1 MENKKSVLKQDEI
14 DLKEVFRIF
23 AKRKWWFVASFVVIL
38 ILGLL
43 YTFLQP
49 INCQVLYQ
57 FDLEETYS
65 NSSLFKL
72 YPASEFSL
80 NSFDSENTPSI
91 FKSANI
97 FETLE
102 SLSEDV
108 DYSRLLVSD
117 YVTIEQSIKANV
129 FTVKVSDPECALA
142 SKIALALI
150 NAYDDYIIS
159 ENKEAL
165 DQVLALMDSEI
176 EGYEQ
181 KNRDLEEEI
190 SKIEDSIDAVY
201 DDLLDYIVDYN
212 IELASKLKEESQGS
226 YSSYN
231 IVIPPN
237 EFEDEIAFIKD
248 EVNIYKEKIVD
259 NKSEIVDLSM
269 LRENL
274 VENEE
279 VITDRVNLLSEIP
292 IYETDNRR
300 ARNIIVTVAL
310 GIVVGIIVVF
320 TANFFLSLRKN
331 KNKR

>member
-1 MENKKSVLKQDEI
+1 MENKKSFVKQDEI
-14 DLKEVFRIF
+14 DLNEIFKIF
-23 AKRKWWFVASFVVIL
+23 AKRKWWFVISLVVVL

-43 YTFLQP
+43 YTFLLP
-49 INCQVLYQ
+49 INCQAIYQ

-65 NSSLFKL
+65 NSNLFKL
-72 YPASEFSL
+72 YPSSEFSL
-80 NSFDSENTPSI
+80 NYFNSENTPSI

-102 SLSEDV
+102 SLPENV
-108 DYSRLLVSD
+108 DHKSLLASD
-117 YVTIEQSIKANV
+117 NVAIDQSLKANV
-129 FTVKVSDPECALA
+129 FTVRVSDQDCALA
-142 SKIALALI
+142 GKMALTLI
-150 NAYDDYIIS
+150 NAYDYYIIS

-165 DQVLALMDSEI
+165 DQVLAFIDSEI

-181 KNRDLEEEI
+181 KNKDLEAEI
-190 SKIEDSIDAVY
+190 SKLEDSIDAIY

-212 IELASKLKEESQGS
+212 IELASRLKEESQGS

-259 NKSEIVDLSM
+259 NKSTIIDLSM

-279 VITDRVNLLSEIP
+279 VITDRINLLSETP
-292 IYETDNRR
+292 IYGTDNKRV
-300 ARNIIVTVAL
+300 RNIIVTAAL
-310 GIVVGIIVVF
+310 SVIVGIIVVF
-320 TANFFLSLRKN
+320 TANFFLGLRKR
-331 KNKR
+331 KR

>member
-14 DLKEVFRIF
+14 DLKEVFKIF
-23 AKRKWWFVASFVVIL
+23 AKRKWWFVISLVVIL
-38 ILGLL
+38 ILGLV

-49 INCQVLYQ
+49 INCQAIYQ
-57 FDLEETYS
+57 FELEETYS
-65 NSSLFKL
+65 NSNLFKL

-80 NSFDSENTPSI
+80 NYFNSENTPSI

-97 FETLE
+97 FEALK
-102 SLSEDV
+102 SLPEDV
-108 DYSRLLVSD
+108 DYKSLLVSD

-129 FTVKVSDPECALA
+129 FTVKASDPDCSLA
-142 SKIALALI
+142 SKISLTLI
-150 NAYDDYIIS
+150 NAYDDYIVS

-165 DQVLALMDSEI
+165 DQVFALIDSEI
-176 EGYEQ
+176 GGYEQ
-181 KNRDLEEEI
+181 KNKDLEEEI
-190 SKIEDSIDAVY
+190 SKLEDSIDTVY

-212 IELASKLKEESQGS
+212 IELATRLKEESQGS

-231 IVIPPN
+231 TVIPPN
-237 EFEDEIAFIKD
+237 EFEDEIDFIKD

-279 VITDRVNLLSEIP
+279 VITDRVNLLSETP

-310 GIVVGIIVVF
+310 GIIVGVIVVF
-320 TANFFLSLRKN
+320 TANFFLSLRKR
-331 KNKR
+331 KS